1 MCERKKESEG
11 GKGREG
17 GREREVGRARGLQN
31 TLSVHRLA
39 ASLACMALPVFA
51 FNTSGSQSASLS
63 SSAPSSASRI
73 VSAFRRLE
81 PLSQFPCP
89 LSLAFFFSP
98 SSEPRSICLCLPVS
112 RPISLLHT
120 FVGRQDQVRVMAGI
134 MLTLSSAKTA
144 VRSSET
150 SRPTCAL
157 TRSASHFLRLAPS
170 SATESSAS

>member
-1 MCERKKESEG
+1 MRAKEGERGRERAR
-11 GKGREG
+11 GREG
-17 GREREVGRARGLQN
+17 ERGGASSWLTKYVVGPPVGSFFSLHGFARLCFQHFWVAICKLEQFS
-31 TLSVHRLA
+31 TKLCLSDR
-39 ASLACMALPVFA
+39 F
-51 FNTSGSQSASLS
+51 SLS
-63 SSAPSSASRI
+63 EIRSSPC
-73 VSAFRRLE
+73 
-81 PLSQFPCP
+81 QFPCP